1 MDSKIRRLTILGMLS
16 VILLIGVVVLFM
28 NQDKVFKVQKQ
39 MNQVQ
44 DVAEQT
50 EKLEELEEDGRVKG
64 ADLSA
69 FMKDETFFDYDEK
82 RNSVMQVQEKAEE
95 QGEATLPKV
104 SLLATSVERDLRI
117 KIVDD
122 SGKAIAGEEFLIEV
136 TDIGTYKD
144 LNKDGIIYVSD
155 LKPGDYEVY
164 MYDIEGYD
172 VPKEP
177 LNARVKAIV
186 SYTAIEDISYLIRT
200 EAEIDAS
207 VEDVNKKEINDEDE
221 DATQHTTLMDVEE
234 LENAVSLGIDVS
246 KYQKEIDWD
255 VVAAEGIE
263 FAIIR
268 CGYRGMQT
276 GALVEDPYF
285 RANLEGA
292 KKAGIKVGIYF
303 FSQAVNA
310 VEAVEEASMVLELL
324 DGEAVDYPI
333 FIDIEGGGGTAR
345 ADQIDTDTRTLVC
358 KYFCKTIKNEGYT
371 PGVYS
376 GRWYYYN
383 KLHAEQLEEY
393 TIWLAEYR
401 ETPLYENRYD
411 LWQYTSKGAVAGI
424 EGYVDLNVSYLGY

>member
-50 EKLEELEEDGRVKG
+50 EKPEELEEDGRVKG

-172 VPKEP
+172 VPKET

-234 LENAVSLGIDVS
+234 LANAVSLGIDVS